1 MSAKLVY
8 KDFSEMDAIIL
19 KNCAGMLM
27 LKACEGAKVLRGL
40 APHELNQ
47 LA

>member
-1 MSAKLVY
+1 
-8 KDFSEMDAIIL
+8 MDAIIL

-40 APHELNQ
+40 LRMN
-47 LA
+47 

>member
-1 MSAKLVY
+1 MSTKLVY
-8 KDFSEMDAIIL
+8 KDFSEMGAIIL

-27 LKACEGAKVLRGL
+27 LKACEGAKVLWGL
-40 APHELNQ
+40 VPHELNQ

>member
-1 MSAKLVY
+1 MSTKLVY
-8 KDFSEMDAIIL
+8 KDFSEMGAIIL

-27 LKACEGAKVLRGL
+27 LKACEGAKVPWGL